1 MLIKNFWG
9 YFYKQLINNI
19 VSYRESIN
27 FYLFVLEV
35 YNFYKGFNPES
46 LKALEKTVDD
56 LSSSVSVLFKLEK
69 TPIMENR
76 AKKYLIFI
84 DSYNKV
90 YKQ

>member
-1 MLIKNFWG
+1 MLIKNFWE

-19 VSYRESIN
+19 VSYRESVN

-35 YNFYKGFNPES
+35 YNFYRGFNPES
-46 LKALEKTVDD
+46 LKALEKTADD
-56 LSSSVSVLFKLEK
+56 LSFWISEFLKFEK

-76 AKKYLIFI
+76 IKKYLIFI

>member
-19 VSYRESIN
+19 VSYRESVN

-35 YNFYKGFNPES
+35 YNFYRGFNPES
-46 LKALEKTVDD
+46 LKALEKTADD
-56 LSSSVSVLFKLEK
+56 LSSRVSEFFKFEK

-76 AKKYLIFI
+76 IKKYLIFI

>member
-35 YNFYKGFNPES
+35 YNFYRGFNTES

-56 LSSSVSVLFKLEK
+56 LSSCISEFSKFEK

-76 AKKYLIFI
+76 IKKYLIFI
-84 DSYNKV
+84 DCYNRV

>member
-27 FYLFVLEV
+27 FYLFVLEL
-35 YNFYKGFNPES
+35 YNFHRGFNPES
-46 LKALEKTVDD
+46 LKALEKTAND
-56 LSSSVSVLFKLEK
+56 LSFRVSVFFKLEK

>member
-19 VSYRESIN
+19 VSYRESVN

-35 YNFYKGFNPES
+35 YNFYRGFNPES
-46 LKALEKTVDD
+46 LKALEKTEDD
-56 LSSSVSVLFKLEK
+56 LSSRVSEFFKLEK

-76 AKKYLIFI
+76 IKKYLIFI